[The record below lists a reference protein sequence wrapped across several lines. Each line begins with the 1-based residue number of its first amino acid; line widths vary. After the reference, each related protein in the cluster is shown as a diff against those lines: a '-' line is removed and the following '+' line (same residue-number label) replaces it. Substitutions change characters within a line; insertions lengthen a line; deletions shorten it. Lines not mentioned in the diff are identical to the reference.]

1 MRVSLYHFTTHINT
15 MFYVIYTMLHLP
27 KELIDLIYE
36 YEGNHYYK
44 KANDTTIKELMTMV
58 HTQICGE
65 LFECTHYAYK
75 VYFEYNMTD
84 RPKLTFGQ
92 YMLYI
97 DKLRKKATFNPS
109 GSFSQMVFRYKKS
122 CIKR

>member
-1 MRVSLYHFTTHINT
+1 

-27 KELIDLIYE
+27 KELIELIYE

-44 KANDTTIKELMTMV
+44 KAIDTTIKELVTMV
-58 HTQICGE
+58 HKQICGE
-65 LFECTHYAYK
+65 LFECAHYAYK
-75 VYFEYNMTD
+75 VYFEYNVTD

-97 DKLRKKATFNPS
+97 EKRRKKATFNPS
-109 GSFSQMVFRYKKS
+109 SSFSQLVFRYKKS

>member
-1 MRVSLYHFTTHINT
+1 

-44 KANDTTIKELMTMV
+44 KAIDTTIKELVTMV
-58 HTQICGE
+58 HKQICGE
-65 LFECTHYAYK
+65 LFECARYAYK
-75 VYFEYNMTD
+75 VYLKYNMTD
-84 RPKLTFGQ
+84 FPKQTFGQ

-97 DKLRKKATFNPS
+97 DKTRKWTPFHPS
-109 GSFSQMVFRYKKS
+109 SIFPDLVFRYKKS